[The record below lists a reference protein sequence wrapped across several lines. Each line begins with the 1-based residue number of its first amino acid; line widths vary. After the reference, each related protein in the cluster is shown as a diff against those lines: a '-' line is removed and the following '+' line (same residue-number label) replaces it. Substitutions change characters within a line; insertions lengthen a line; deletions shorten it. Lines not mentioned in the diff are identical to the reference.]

1 MPLIGLDLPRK
12 EIDGVFDSWDPDG
25 SGEIGLTLALAL
37 ILTLTL
43 TLPLPLPLPLTL
55 TVTASPNEVRK
66 FDGAAHSIHNTAQ
79 PEFTSE
85 LLAVITAAAK
95 AAAAAATDSA

>member
-1 MPLIGLDLPRK
+1 MVRVRARANPN
-12 EIDGVFDSWDPDG
+12 
-25 SGEIGLTLALAL
+25 LTLAPTRTPTLV
-37 ILTLTL
+37 LTLTL
-43 TLPLPLPLPLTL
+43 TL
-55 TVTASPNEVRK
+55 TASPNEVRK

-95 AAAAAATDSA
+95 AAAVAATDSA

>member
-1 MPLIGLDLPRK
+1 M
-12 EIDGVFDSWDPDG
+12 
-25 SGEIGLTLALAL
+25 
-37 ILTLTL
+37 
-43 TLPLPLPLPLTL
+43 
-55 TVTASPNEVRK
+55 RK

>member
-1 MPLIGLDLPRK
+1 MV
-12 EIDGVFDSWDPDG
+12 GVRARANPN
-25 SGEIGLTLALAL
+25 LTLAPTRTPTLV
-37 ILTLTL
+37 LTLTL
-43 TLPLPLPLPLTL
+43 TL
-55 TVTASPNEVRK
+55 TASPNEVRK

-95 AAAAAATDSA
+95 DAAAATTATDSA